1 MPNDGGGLVLDLCS
15 ELIDGYARRQGPM
28 PVVVL
33 HAAEEDP
40 LGRHDDRVKEIVDL
54 VHLAQKPRWLLCRSV
69 DPPPGTGALPVR
81 PPGDAPDTGDGGYA
95 AATALVKEVAG
106 GLWENSGRSQY
117 RPYRLP
123 CSQLLAAL
131 DQALDDVAARGEG
144 TPDPRAVV
152 ARLSELRRP
161 AGARRWSGGFRQT
174 LGPVLSPATAL
185 GSAAVACVGVLAA
198 RLGSWYLV
206 GAMLV
211 TLVLWAAGGRVR
223 HWAAPARLGPGCR
236 WFATT
241 TFPVSPSTEAPV
253 WSLWRPRLS
262 RATLE
267 ERAVEVVRQLLTAA
281 RPVDAAGE
289 TTGQTAE
296 REVARQFCLQ
306 LRTLALLEDLRESH
320 RPAWDLRHRKRTVPP
335 LLLIPRATRA
345 NGALPLL
352 RAISDVRS
360 RRSEQDPLLV
370 VAGIAHADLAGLSE
384 RTLLPLPAPGA
395 RGRDVGELYEAWVE
409 RSLRT
414 GQSPSMNAAL
424 PWILPVALSGEL
436 LRPHDGY
443 ASAESHRRKTF
454 RVPRSA
460 WLLWSRWTLLAVC
473 ALATLGAAAHYQY
486 LTGKYCGGREVVW
499 NHDLEQ
505 IDDEC
510 VGVASSTPLPVG
522 DGPVLGVGRD
532 QRRIGLDWLQKK
544 ITEANRNL
552 DPDKEHITLVFAGAL
567 TTRAQESG
575 EAVDVLRQL
584 AGVYLAQHHINS
596 TQESNSALQV
606 RLLIANGGQ
615 GMRHQ
620 EAMAAKIVGLARRD
634 RSVVGVVGM
643 GIHTPGSAPAVR
655 EFQKAGLAVIG
666 TTNSATA
673 LAERFGN
680 YVGMAATDREQASA
694 LVHLLGAAR
703 GRSAVVLAPAGSGGS
718 GDSYGA
724 DQSRYAREELGRA
737 GFTPHPGIDY
747 PVRGTSPKL
756 VDAVK
761 TVCDQRA
768 DIVYLAG
775 RASHLKPLMQG
786 LAQDPGCLGHT
797 ITVLSGDDMT
807 KKRFAD
813 DSFDFPAGARLLYA
827 ALTYEETLK
836 HSDLYGFAQRAFGS
850 ARLPTH
856 QDPLFTDG
864 FLALSYDAATA
875 LHRAADKAQ
884 VPENGGAPAV
894 LAALRSVDFRGA
906 ATGHITF
913 RHSDATD
920 PNLRGHGIG
929 LYRITQ
935 PTEGARF
942 DITLVCGRPA
952 GDTRRQE
959 EWGC

>member
-1 MPNDGGGLVLDLCS
+1 MPNDGGGLVLDLCA

-28 PVVVL
+28 PVVLL
-33 HAAEEDP
+33 HAAQEDP
-40 LGRHDDRVKEIVDL
+40 LGRHDDWVKEIVDL
-54 VHLAQKPRWLLCRSV
+54 VYKAQKPRWLLCRSV
-69 DPPPGTGALPVR
+69 DPPPGSGALSGQA
-81 PPGDAPDTGDGGYA
+81 PGAAPDADEGGYY
-95 AATALVKEVAG
+95 AATALVQDVAG

-123 CSQLLAAL
+123 CSQLLASL
-131 DQALDDVAARGEG
+131 DRALDDVAGRGDG

-152 ARLSELRRP
+152 TRLGELRRP
-161 AGARRWSGGFRQT
+161 AGARRRSGGFRQA

-211 TLVLWAAGGRVR
+211 ALLLWGAGGWVR

-253 WSLWRPRLS
+253 WSLWHPRLS

-281 RPVDAAGE
+281 RPVDAGE
-289 TTGQTAE
+289 TAAQAAE

-370 VAGIAHADLAGLSE
+370 VAGIAHTDLAGLSE
-384 RTLLPLPAPGA
+384 RTQLPLPALGA
-395 RGRDVGELYEAWVE
+395 HGRDVGELYEAWVE

-424 PWILPVALSGEL
+424 PWILPVALSDEL
-436 LRPHDGY
+436 LHPYDGY
-443 ASAESHRRKTF
+443 ASPESHRRKTF

-460 WLLWSRWTLLAVC
+460 WLLWSRWTLLAAC
-473 ALATLGAAAHYQY
+473 ALTTVGAAAHYQH
-486 LTGKYCGGREVVW
+486 LTGKYCGGWQAVW
-499 NHDLEQ
+499 NHDLEL
-505 IDDEC
+505 IGDEC
-510 VGVASSTPLPVG
+510 VGVASNAPLPVG
-522 DGPVLGVGRD
+522 DDPVLSVGGES
-532 QRRIGLDWLQKK
+532 RIGLEGLQEK
-544 ITEANRNL
+544 ISEANGSL
-552 DPDKEHITLVFAGAL
+552 DPGKDHITLVFAGAL
-567 TTRAQESG
+567 TTKAQETG

-596 TQESNSALQV
+596 FAESNSALKV
-606 RLLIANGGQ
+606 RILIANGGQ

-634 RSVVGVVGM
+634 PSVVGVVGM

-655 EFQKAGLAVIG
+655 EFQKAGLAVVG

-673 LAERFGN
+673 LAEQFGN

-694 LVHLLGAAR
+694 LVKLLGAAQ
-703 GRSAVVLAPAGSGGS
+703 GRSSIVLAPAGSGKS

-724 DQSRYAREELGRA
+724 DQAQYAREELERA
-737 GFTPHPGIDY
+737 DFTSHPRIDY
-747 PVRGTSPKL
+747 PVDGTSPEL
-756 VDAVK
+756 VDAIK
-761 TVCDQRA
+761 AVCDQQA

-786 LAQDPGCLGHT
+786 LAQNSSCQGHT

-807 KKRFAD
+807 KKQFAN
-813 DSFDFPAGARLLYA
+813 DSFDFPVGARLLYA
-827 ALTYEETLK
+827 SLTYEETLK
-836 HSDLYGFAQRAFGS
+836 TSDLYRFAQRAFGS
-850 ARLPTH
+850 AQEPTY
-856 QDPLFTDG
+856 QDPLFVDG

-875 LHRAADKAQ
+875 LHRAADKAK

-894 LAALRSVDFRGA
+894 LAALRSVDFRSA
-906 ATGHITF
+906 ATGDITF
-913 RHSDATD
+913 RHSDASD

-929 LYRITQ
+929 LYEITQ
-935 PTEGARF
+935 PTEGAGF

-952 GDTRRQE
+952 GETRGQE